1 MADFADVHIVK
12 NDSGSLINMIKN
24 STLKWLFTVPGR
36 KKIYIFILTF
46 IQVLHGASGVLYA
59 LLLRNIV
66 DSAVAK
72 DTNGFAMNACF
83 VILLVIAQLS
93 MRAVIRF
100 LSELS
105 RSTLENIFKERLM
118 KHLLIKNFAAV
129 DAVHSGEWLNR
140 LTNDTVV
147 VANGYTEI
155 IPGVAGMAVKMIS
168 AVIMIIILQP
178 WFTWIILPGGAVMV
192 ILTYSFRK
200 VLKRLHKNVQEKD
213 GSLRIFLQETLGNM
227 MMIRSFA
234 AEQQTM
240 QDMANKTKDHKAAR
254 MRKNRFS
261 NFCNIGFGASIQGMY
276 LFGVCWC
283 GLGILTGT
291 ISYGTLTAVT
301 QLISQIQSP
310 FANITGYLPKFYAMT
325 ASAERLMEI
334 EDFDEDNTEPSL
346 PLDEITDLYHN
357 SLSEIGLRNVGFTYY
372 PPSDKV
378 TELSK
383 DNMPVVLSG
392 INIRVRK
399 GDYVAFT
406 GHSGCGKST
415 VIKLLMS
422 IYRPDEGDCFMQTKQ
437 GMEQITP
444 RYHRMFAYVPQ
455 GNKLMTGTVR
465 EAVSFSDK
473 SKMQDDE
480 KIEQSLRIACADEF
494 VGELENGIDTLLGE
508 RGTGLSEG
516 QMQRIAVAR
525 AIFSDSPVLILDE
538 ATSSLDTATEQH
550 LLQNLR
556 QMTDKTVI
564 IVTHRPA
571 ALAICDRVLKF
582 TEKGVEE
589 V

>member
-1 MADFADVHIVK
+1 MKKDK
-12 NDSGSLINMIKN
+12 
-24 STLKWLFTVPGR
+24 TLHWLFLVPGR
-36 KKIYIFILTF
+36 KKVYILFLILL
-46 IQVLHGASGVLYA
+46 QVLNGASGVLYA

-66 DSAVAK
+66 DSAVGK
-72 DTNGFAMNACF
+72 DTNAF
-83 VILLVIAQLS
+83 VLNVCLVLLLVIAQLS

-100 LSELS
+100 LNELS
-105 RSTLENIFKERLM
+105 RASLENIFKERLM
-118 KHLLIKNFAAV
+118 KHLLNKNFVTV

-155 IPGVAGMAVKMIS
+155 IPGIAGMAVKMIS

-178 WFTWIILPGGAVMV
+178 WFTWIILPGGTVMV
-192 ILTYSFRK
+192 ILTYAFRK

-234 AEQQTM
+234 AEQQTEQEM
-240 QDMANKTKDHKAAR
+240 TDKTKEHKAAR

-261 NFCNIGFGASIQGMY
+261 NFCNIGFGTAIQGMY

-283 GLGILTGT
+283 GWGILTET
-291 ISYGTLTAVT
+291 ITLGTLTAVT

-310 FANITGYLPKFYAMT
+310 FANITGYLPRFYAMT

-334 EDFDEDNTEPSL
+334 ESFEEENTEPPL
-346 PLDEITDLYHN
+346 PLEEVKGFYRD
-357 SLSEIGLRNVGFTYY
+357 SLQEIGLKNVSFTYY

-378 TELSK
+378 TELTK
-383 DNMPVVLSG
+383 DNMPVVLNN
-392 INIRVRK
+392 INISVRK
-399 GDYVAFT
+399 GEYVAFT

-415 VIKLLMS
+415 VIKLMMS
-422 IYRPDEGDCFMQTKQ
+422 IYRPDSGECFIRTIN
-437 GMEQITP
+437 GTEALTTEY
-444 RYHRMFAYVPQ
+444 RRLFAYVPQ

-465 EAVSFSDK
+465 ETVAFADK
-473 SKMQDDE
+473 TQMQDEE
-480 KIEQSLRIACADEF
+480 KIAQALKIACADEF
-494 VGELENGIDTLLGE
+494 VSELEKGIDTFLGE

-516 QMQRIAVAR
+516 QMQRIAIAR

-538 ATSSLDTATEQH
+538 ATSSLDTATEKK
-550 LLQNLR
+550 LLENLR

-564 IVTHRPA
+564 VVTHRPA
-571 ALAICDRVLKF
+571 ALTICDRVLKF
-582 TEKGVEE
+582 TEIGVEAFNWH
-589 V
+589 